1 MYRHLWTI
9 GPKEAMES
17 MDYSYKEHFG
27 KDLPTYV
34 PREIIKLYLEGIFTC
49 TIFIYSKLS
58 HLANG
63 KHHMLSDCMCF
74 NLQNILITLKSR
86 EITSYLTKLCF
97 DIG

>member
-1 MYRHLWTI
+1 
-9 GPKEAMES
+9 MES

-63 KHHMLSDCMCF
+63 LSDCMCF

>member
-17 MDYSYKEHFG
+17 MDYSFKEHFG

-58 HLANG
+58 D
-63 KHHMLSDCMCF
+63 MLV
-74 NLQNILITLKSR
+74 QNVCKKYSQYVCTLCQSAR
-86 EITSYLTKLCF
+86 YNIM
-97 DIG
+97 